1 MTDRAAALR
10 RNPEGPLQVTFLELF
25 FDLVFVFALF
35 QLSHELLEHLEWS
48 GAVRTAVLVVA
59 VWTVWNRTSRICDRY
74 DPSQP
79 SIRVLIIGSM
89 FGAFVMA
96 VAIPKAFSTRGL
108 MFAGTYIAVQ
118 MGRNLFLMILTRGSG
133 RKPETR
139 LLLWYVISGVP
150 WLAGAIVQGW
160 PRIVLW
166 VLAAGADYEGFR
178 LGWPTPGRGR
188 ASKEE
193 VVVSGEFLAERQ
205 RQFFIIALGELIL
218 ITGLAVTSSGLGAG
232 HVAAAVVA
240 FITAVLLWRIYIY
253 RAGQVMGPAVIKA
266 SDPLRFS
273 VTALY
278 SHTVMVAGLVA
289 TSVGYQLVIAHPAGH
304 IQPAWSAVIFAGPA
318 LFLAGR
324 VMLEY
329 VVFGR
334 MSKECMTAIVVLAAV
349 SPAMIL
355 APPLLAALT
364 AAVIVTGAAAADTAR
379 GRRHPGEPP
388 SSRPG
393 PAQAAAAAAPGR
405 SRNEEPLV
413 GSWIQASNLCRFLEI
428 VSSYVG
434 YRFDHRDW
442 QAIQASLDT
451 VTSDNN
457 IFSYE
462 LTGQRALTL
471 TLSKGLA
478 SDEVS
483 VQIAGRQD
491 RMLGARITGLA
502 DAFQ

>member
-1 MTDRAAALR
+1 
-10 RNPEGPLQVTFLELF
+10 
-25 FDLVFVFALF
+25 
-35 QLSHELLEHLEWS
+35 
-48 GAVRTAVLVVA
+48 
-59 VWTVWNRTSRICDRY
+59 
-74 DPSQP
+74 
-79 SIRVLIIGSM
+79 
-89 FGAFVMA
+89 
-96 VAIPKAFSTRGL
+96 

-118 MGRNLFLMILTRGSG
+118 IGRNLFLMILTRGSG
-133 RKPETR
+133 RKPKTR
-139 LLLWYVISGVP
+139 LLLWYVVSGVP

-218 ITGLAVTSSGLGAG
+218 ITGLAVTSAGLGAG

-304 IQPAWSAVIFAGPA
+304 IQPAWIAVIFAGPA

-334 MSKECMTAIVVLAAV
+334 MSKECMTAIGVLAAV
-349 SPAMIL
+349 SPVMIL
-355 APPLLAALT
+355 GPPLLAALI
-364 AAVIVTGAAAADTAR
+364 AAVIVAGGAVADTAR
-379 GRRHPGEPP
+379 GWGHPGEPP
-388 SSRPG
+388 SPRPG
-393 PAQAAAAAAPGR
+393 PAQAAAAAAAPGR
-405 SRNEEPLV
+405 PRNKEPLV
-413 GSWIQASNLCRFLEI
+413 GSWIQASNLRRFLEI
-428 VSSYVG
+428 VGSYAG
-434 YRFDHRDW
+434 YRFGHRDW

-451 VTSDNN
+451 VTSDNHTFN
-457 IFSYE
+457 YE

-471 TLSKGLA
+471 TLSKGPA

-483 VQIAGRQD
+483 VQIMGRQD